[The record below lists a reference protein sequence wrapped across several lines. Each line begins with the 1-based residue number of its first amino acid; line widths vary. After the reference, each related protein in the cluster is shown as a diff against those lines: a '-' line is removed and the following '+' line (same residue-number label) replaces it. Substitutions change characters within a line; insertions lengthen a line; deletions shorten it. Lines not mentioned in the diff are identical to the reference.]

1 MSRAIVIVQKA
12 DCVRQEGVT
21 PIVQTD
27 DGGKGREEAEEGLP
41 LEYALQ
47 M

>member
-1 MSRAIVIVQKA
+1 MSHAIVIVQKA

-21 PIVQTD
+21 PIVRLD
-27 DGGKGREEAEEGLP
+27 DGGKGRDEAEGGLP
-41 LEYALQ
+41 LEYVLQ